1 MPTVTQP
8 GGEEPR
14 FSIAFLLSIINKAK
28 VAEINLEDFTR
39 DGFSERYRVSVMLWK
54 LSMNVSPYTGL
65 REGDA
70 LLAEKLVDEQE
81 RYLIFQPELD
91 ISQVY
96 IKRMWVLGPLFFAT
110 VSQGLKDAFL
120 IWNTLLLN
128 QPIQSYGGFLYQTDS
143 GPVDTGLSV
152 NFSDGLA
159 RS

>member
-110 VSQGLKDAFL
+110 VSQGLKV
-120 IWNTLLLN
+120 
-128 QPIQSYGGFLYQTDS
+128 GGVVVVPFGF
-143 GPVDTGLSV
+143 GPRDYRREYVFVRYAVPDW
-152 NFSDGLA
+152 
-159 RS
+159 